1 MSQKILISMVREWL
15 DANPYM
21 FDVGGE
27 LTDPETQ
34 ARSTH
39 FPHVVIHQGR
49 TRMGEELY
57 WILNEEN
64 EMTYDEMVEAL
75 DLSIDFGE
83 YLFVE
88 GGNQVSH
95 PHDYGFES
103 EAEAKKWFVEKTK
116 TPENQAELSRL
127 AWLRSIKEAIQ

>member
-1 MSQKILISMVREWL
+1 MSQEILIPMVREWL

-57 WILNEEN
+57 FINEEN
-64 EMTYDEMVEAL
+64 EMTYEEMVDAL
-75 DLSIDFGE
+75 ETSISFGE
-83 YLFVE
+83 FLFEE
-88 GGNQVSH
+88 GEHLVMYYA
-95 PHDYGFES
+95 DYGFDTQ
-103 EAEAKKWFVEKTK
+103 AEAQKAFVEQMK